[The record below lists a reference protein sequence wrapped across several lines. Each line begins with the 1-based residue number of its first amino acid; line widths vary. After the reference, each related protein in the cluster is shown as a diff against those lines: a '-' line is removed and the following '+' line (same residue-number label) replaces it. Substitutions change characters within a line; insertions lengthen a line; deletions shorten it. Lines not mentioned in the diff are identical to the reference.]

1 MKAKRS
7 IYNFIFSNLSL
18 IISFALG
25 IIIPRLFIISLGSE
39 ANGLI
44 SSIGQIF
51 SYVGLLEAGIGATVT
66 QALYKPIVNN
76 DRTQI
81 NRILSASNRYY
92 KKIVTIYI
100 ACVFVLAAVY
110 PLVVDTK
117 LPLWQVIAVVC
128 FTGLGNA
135 VNFLLQQN
143 YVVLLSAEGK
153 GYITTNLNTVV
164 NVLSSLAKVVLLI
177 IGFNIVY
184 IVGAQF
190 VITLL
195 RILLLRIYIG
205 RGYRWLDL
213 KQEPDK
219 SALSKQRYVMVQQ
232 LSYFVFTNTDIV
244 ILTFFCNLTV
254 VSIYTVYN
262 MIIGVIEGVVGTFTS
277 SVVFAMGQLY
287 NDDFNKFKRIYKI
300 YDSCYMTLVFA
311 LFSVV
316 YLCIIPFLSVY
327 TKGFDQSG
335 YLDPLLA
342 LLFVVLKMV
351 TTLRSQSQ
359 NAINFAGHFKETQ
372 KSSVVEMVMNIV
384 ISLVAVYFIGIY
396 GVVIGSIVSTLY
408 KGISVTNYANK
419 IILKENTKERRVKYI
434 RWVVYIFTF
443 LIICLVSKNV
453 VPTAVNN
460 YYQCFLIAVIC
471 TVISLTTY
479 FILWMISDWNMSKD
493 AFKLAKDIL
502 FKK

>member
-39 ANGLI
+39 ANGLV

-92 KKIVTIYI
+92 KKIGAIYI

-110 PLVVDTK
+110 PLVVNTK

-153 GYITTNLNTVV
+153 GYITTNLNTAV
-164 NVLSSLAKVVLLI
+164 NVLSSLAKVFLLI
-177 IGFNIVY
+177 NGFNIVY

-205 RGYRWLDL
+205 RGYRWLDV

-262 MIIGVIEGVVGTFTS
+262 IIIGVIEGVVSTFTS

-287 NDDFNKFKRIYKI
+287 NEDFNKFKRIYKI

-327 TKGFDQSG
+327 TRGFDESG
-335 YLDPLLA
+335 YLDSLLA

-384 ISLVAVYFIGIY
+384 ISLVAVYYIGIY

-408 KGISVTNYANK
+408 KGISITNYANK
-419 IILKENTKERRVKYI
+419 FILKENAKERRVKYI
-434 RWVVYIFTF
+434 RWIVYIFTF
-443 LIICLVSKNV
+443 LIICFVSKSFIS
-453 VPTAVNN
+453 TAVNS
-460 YYQCFLIAVIC
+460 YYQCMLLALIC
-471 TVISLTTY
+471 TVISLAIY
-479 FILWMISDWNMSKD
+479 FILWMFLDLNTSKD
-493 AFKLAKDIL
+493 AFKLVKDIL